1 LYHAKGKRFEVLSRY
16 GTIVD
21 RIPMD
26 DDRISGS
33 GCQPA
38 KPEKVLRDDKKQKT
52 HSSSVKA
59 Y

>member
-1 LYHAKGKRFEVLSRY
+1 MVGMVLYC
-16 GTIVD
+16 TIQRKEKSVD